1 MVRSK
6 TLARRAWWSEPRWP
20 EPGVRMISTSR
31 PSSLKNPSSPAT
43 SKGRS
48 WMAFIIDA
56 FTFLNGA
63 VMAASKSRPPL
74 FCHFLLP
81 RWPRGR
87 GSPRPRRSARE
98 LRTEETVILNVAA
111 AEQWTGVRICSADRE
126 RVATRPGVG
135 VVGRVDL
142 EPKAVL
148 VHAVELALARQAF
161 GKAGDDGSMNGLTR
175 ALVLQRQ
182 MAARRLA
189 PGSGNENERRLAACI
204 SRDPPAAADPVLARG
219 PAGRTVDLGVG
230 AGEGDVSDRL
240 QGDRVLRPHVQRVD
254 NELAGRASDRRHLLV
269 DDHAAV
275 RQRDGLIGCAGH
287 GDRLTVDDEIDEL
300 GATPHSR
307 AAAGGAPGH
316 EEIAADLVTRHCQG
330 DGAHRG
336 VGSSVRAGADDDAR
350 ERAGSKG
357 NHATRRAARDVTDG

>member
-1 MVRSK
+1 MVRSN
-6 TLARRAWWSEPRWP
+6 TLARSAWWSESRWP
-20 EPGVRMISTSR
+20 EPGVRTISTSQ
-31 PSSLKNPSSPAT
+31 PSSLKKPSSPAT

-56 FTFLNGA
+56 LTFFNDA

-87 GSPRPRRSARE
+87 RSPRPRRSARE
-98 LRTEETVILNVAA
+98 LRTVETVILNVAA

-135 VVGRVDL
+135 VVARVDL

-148 VHAVELALARQAF
+148 VLAFEVAHAGYAL
-161 GKAGDDGSMNGLTR
+161 GHIDDHGSMNGLTR

-189 PGSGNENERRLAACI
+189 PWSGDETERRLAACI

-219 PAGRTVDLGVG
+219 PAGGAVDLGVG
-230 AGEGDVSDRL
+230 VPEGDVGDRL
-240 QGDRVLRPHVQRVD
+240 PGDRVLRQHVQRVA
-254 NELAGRASDRRHLLV
+254 NELAGRPSDRRHLLV

-275 RQRDGLIGCAGH
+275 R
-287 GDRLTVDDEIDEL
+287 
-300 GATPHSR
+300 
-307 AAAGGAPGH
+307 
-316 EEIAADLVTRHCQG
+316 
-330 DGAHRG
+330 
-336 VGSSVRAGADDDAR
+336 
-350 ERAGSKG
+350 
-357 NHATRRAARDVTDG
+357 